1 MLIETNPD
9 RLGDKLLSP
18 QEALL
23 RAFEET
29 DRRLRVYRLTDHEE
43 LKDAKMRFGHPLSFV
58 ELIRRVR
65 KINPALWVEDSI
77 NMPGHCGF
85 YRYKRPE
92 RSDDPDKEFLAAF
105 PKTILP
111 EFSIILTDA
120 ADLPIKEQRG
130 WRTVLLR
137 LIQQRALRIEDVL
150 VAFDEASGTVAK
162 RWLQYTQ
169 HLRS

>member
-29 DRRLRVYRLTDHEE
+29 DRRLQVYRLTDHEE
-43 LKDAKMRFGHPLSFV
+43 LKDTKARFGYPLSFV

-85 YRYKRPE
+85 YRYKRPKQP
-92 RSDDPDKEFLAAF
+92 DDPDKEFLAAF
-105 PKTILP
+105 PKEVLP
-111 EFSIILTDA
+111 EYSIVLVDK
-120 ADLPIKEQRG
+120 ADLPIKEMRG

-137 LIQQRALRIEDVL
+137 LIQQKALLLQDVL
-150 VAFDEASGTVAK
+150 IAFGDACSISSS
-162 RWLQYTQ
+162 RWRQYTQ
-169 HLRS
+169 NYRT